1 MNVAGMG
8 DISIVSSVT
17 VWRPLLPFKKVNM
30 KLSETIRNCL
40 KLPAIDGSGIAVP
53 LLRKALAVKGRR
65 GNASDD
71 VPAMAVIW

>member
-1 MNVAGMG
+1 MLTA
-8 DISIVSSVT
+8 
-17 VWRPLLPFKKVNM
+17 FKKLDM

-53 LLRKALAVKGRR
+53 LLRKALAVKGRS

-71 VPAMAVIW
+71 IPAVAVIWLSRMVLVI